1 MIQSSYLSQISQV
14 IFVEKKLSCGE
25 ILRNFGKFW
34 EILGD
39 FATIYALSCGEKLSP
54 KSKIVEKKWQIWCL
68 GGWRGGAMISPPTH
82 CPRPF
87 HLRPRPQLDFFRITR
102 IRKSCGMIFLV
113 WTQLHTWWTFENSSS
128 LNTEAFLKRFICVS
142 VSSRATFCQSLEQW
156 IIKEGTI

>member
-1 MIQSSYLSQISQV
+1 MQGFDQNLIKIWKYNLMGSPEGW
-14 IFVEKKLSCGE
+14 VEKVRTKE
-25 ILRNFGKFW
+25 FGDK
-34 EILGD
+34 IGLGFGD
-39 FATIYALSCGEKLSP
+39 TRRG
-54 KSKIVEKKWQIWCL
+54 VDM

-113 WTQLHTWWTFENSSS
+113 WTQLHTWWRFENSSS
-128 LNTEAFLKRFICVS
+128 LNTEAFLKRLICLS
-142 VSSRATFCQSLEQW
+142 VSSHATFCQSLKQW